1 MLKESLDEVLSEIK
15 PLGYSNLYYIDMKQN
30 LRIYHLYLKGEFDL
44 NTANNKVKALEAIG
58 FKPKLEQTG
67 PQYRVLA
74 YSYGNNAVA
83 LKSKKKIDQEKLGPA
98 EITSERATVTLHQ
111 LRIGTYPTR
120 VDAAKVMYNLRQKG
134 FVPALV
140 EEK

>member
-15 PLGYSNLYYIDMKQN
+15 PLGYTNLYYIDMKQN

-44 NTANNKVKALEAIG
+44 NTANAKKGALEQIG
-58 FKPKLEQTG
+58 FKARLEASG
-67 PQYRVLA
+67 AQYRVLA

-83 LKSKKKIDQEKLGPA
+83 LKSKKKIEQEKLGPA
-98 EITSERATVTLHQ
+98 EIISKRETVTLHQ
-111 LRIGTYPTR
+111 LRIGPYPTR
-120 VDAAKVMYNLRQKG
+120 VEAAKVMQTLRQKG
-134 FVPALV
+134 FSPARV